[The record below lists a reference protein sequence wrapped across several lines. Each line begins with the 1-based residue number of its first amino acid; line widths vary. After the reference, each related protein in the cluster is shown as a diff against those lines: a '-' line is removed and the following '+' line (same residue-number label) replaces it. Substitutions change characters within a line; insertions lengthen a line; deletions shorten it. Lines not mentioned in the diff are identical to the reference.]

1 MICVPLEGLSETD
14 KFPSTIKSQTVTLI
28 QKPVCT
34 HVQDFLCTDT
44 SGETHQ
50 HNITQHYTIT
60 ISEIGMMLEN
70 VKTFFPRPIGKR
82 FLEIFLV
89 PLGKVNSKFS

>member
-34 HVQDFLCTDT
+34 YVQDFLCTDT

-50 HNITQHYTIT
+50 HDTALYHNIVRDWDGVGICKDIFSQACW
-60 ISEIGMMLEN
+60 EIIL
-70 VKTFFPRPIGKR
+70 V
-82 FLEIFLV
+82 EIFLV
-89 PLGKVNSKFS
+89 PLGKVYSKFS

>member
-28 QKPVCT
+28 QKPVCS

-50 HNITQHYTIT
+50 HDTALYHKNVRDWDDV
-60 ISEIGMMLEN
+60 EN
-70 VKTFFPRPIGKR
+70 VKTFFPRPVGK
-82 FLEIFLV
+82 IFWW
-89 PLGKVNSKFS
+89 KFS